1 MNIEIVINRAGIY
14 GGVKRLYAVAE
25 YLREAGHNVVV
36 NSEDRKK
43 NTWFQHSIPENVE
56 IKAQIRICAETC
68 RKLLP
73 DGINILYQQA
83 QFDAPEPDE
92 KFDLVVTTTK
102 YLSETL
108 KNWSVVPD
116 YVIPYGIDSTVFK
129 PVEGY
134 TSHENGHHRY
144 VRLPRPRLPHPAT
157 FVNPIT
163 NIESST
169 WPEPCYIAYM
179 PRKNKE
185 EMDIIKGLLRKCN
198 GGFCGLNCRGHDG
211 GSPFWKYPAEFTG
224 IRLIEIDNLSETQ
237 VVEALQKADIFLA
250 ISREEGFGLP
260 PLEASLCGCLL
271 IGYHGRGGKEWLTD
285 KTCVLTKSPQEFP
298 IRIEEAI
305 RGQHEDKR
313 LALQQL
319 IKEHLTVEK
328 ERMAWL
334 DVINHAIKLYSR
346 RFKSRDP

>member
-14 GGVKRLYAVAE
+14 GGVKRLYAGAE
-25 YLREAGHNVVV
+25 YLREAGHHVVV

-56 IKAQIRICAETC
+56 IRGEWRGEGSFTLPQIRICAETC

-102 YLSETL
+102 YLSDF
-108 KNWSVVPD
+108 VVTNSGITPD
-116 YVIPYGIDSTVFK
+116 YRIPYGFDSNLFK
-129 PVEGY
+129 PAARE
-134 TSHENGHHRY
+134 
-144 VRLPRPRLPHPAT
+144 
-157 FVNPIT
+157 I
-163 NIESST
+163 SSRHGIRAS
-169 WPEPCYIAYM
+169 YDIAYM

-185 EMDIIKGLLRKCN
+185 EMELIKSLIRKCS
-198 GGFCGLNCRGHDG
+198 GYFCGLDCRGHDM
-211 GSPFWKYPAEFTG
+211 GSPWHKYPAEMAE
-224 IRLIEIDNLSETQ
+224 IRLIEIDNLAETQ
-237 VVEALQKADIFLA
+237 VVKALQKCDAFLA
-250 ISREEGFGLP
+250 LSRDEGFGCP
-260 PLEASLCGCLL
+260 PFEASLCGCLI

-285 KTCVLTKSPQEFP
+285 KTCVLTSSPQEFP
-298 IRIEEAI
+298 VRIEEAI

-313 LALQQL
+313 VALQQL

-328 ERMAWL
+328 ERKAWL
-334 DVINHAIKLYSR
+334 DVINHAIQLYSR
-346 RFKSRDP
+346 RFLGGNS

>member
-1 MNIEIVINRAGIY
+1 MNIEIVINRTGIY
-14 GGVKRLYAVAE
+14 GGIKRLYAVAA
-25 YLREAGHNVVV
+25 YLKEAGHNVVV

-68 RKLLP
+68 HRLLP
-73 DGINILYQQA
+73 DGVNILYQQA

-102 YLSETL
+102 YLSEFLINNSGIT
-108 KNWSVVPD
+108 PD
-116 YVIPYGIDSTVFK
+116 YVIPYGIDSTIFK
-129 PVEGY
+129 PVE
-134 TSHENGHHRY
+134 
-144 VRLPRPRLPHPAT
+144 RPRSLPHSAI
-157 FVNPIT
+157 FVDPIS
-163 NIESST
+163 NIEFST
-169 WPEPCYIAYM
+169 KPEPCIIAYM

-185 EMDIIKGLLRKCN
+185 EMDIIKSLLRKCN
-198 GGFCGLNCRGHDG
+198 GHTCGLNCRGHDG
-211 GSPFWKYPAEFTG
+211 GAWLGTQFAKYPAEFTA
-224 IRLIEIDNLSETQ
+224 IQLIAVDNLSEMK
-237 VVEALQKADIFLA
+237 VVETLQKTDIFLA

-260 PLEASLCGCLL
+260 PFEGSLCGCLI

-298 IRIEEAI
+298 IRVEEAI

-346 RFKSRDP
+346 RFFNRNF

>member
-14 GGVKRLYAVAE
+14 GGIKRLYAVAA
-25 YLREAGHNVVV
+25 YLKEAGHNVVV

-43 NTWFQHSIPENVE
+43 NAWFQHSIPENVE

-102 YLSETL
+102 YLSDFLLT
-108 KNWSVVPD
+108 NSDITPD
-116 YVIPYGIDSTVFK
+116 YVIPYGFDSNLFK
-129 PVEGY
+129 PGLEAPKANV
-134 TSHENGHHRY
+134 
-144 VRLPRPRLPHPAT
+144 
-157 FVNPIT
+157 
-163 NIESST
+163 
-169 WPEPCYIAYM
+169 IAYM

-185 EMDIIKGLLRKCN
+185 EAELIFSLMRGMDIIFN
-198 GGFCGLNCRGHDG
+198 AIDG
-211 GSPFWKYPAEFTG
+211 ASEAEV
-224 IRLIEIDNLSETQ
+224 IKK
-237 VVEALQKADIFLA
+237 LQESNIFLA
-250 ISREEGFGLP
+250 ISREEGFGMVP
-260 PLEASLCGCLL
+260 FESGLCGCLVL
-271 IGYHGRGGKEWLTD
+271 GYHGRGGKEWLTD

-313 LALQQL
+313 LALPQL
-319 IKEHLTVEK
+319 TKEHLTVEK
-328 ERMAWL
+328 ERDAWL
-334 DVINHAIKLYSR
+334 TVINHAIKLYSW
-346 RFKSRDP
+346 RFSTRDS